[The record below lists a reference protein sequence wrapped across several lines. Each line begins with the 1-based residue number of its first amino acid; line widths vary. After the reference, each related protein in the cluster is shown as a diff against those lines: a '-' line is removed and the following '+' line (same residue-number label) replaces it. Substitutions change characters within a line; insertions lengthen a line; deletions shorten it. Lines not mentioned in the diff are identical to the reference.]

1 MYPLESLSSSPL
13 DNSFGSTIIPPLPP
27 PYGRL
32 ATAPDV
38 NTNGQIMSWMIDEF
52 NVLTGEQG
60 IGTLTGKPLELGGS
74 LGRTQATGYGVALA
88 AKLALEKLGKS
99 TQGAKFAVQGFGNV
113 GSYTVK
119 TAVNFGAKVVAV
131 T

>member
-1 MYPLESLSSSPL
+1 MKKQDVP
-13 DNSFGSTIIPPLPP
+13 
-27 PYGRL
+27 
-32 ATAPDV
+32 APDV
-38 NTNGQIMSWMIDEF
+38 NTNGQIMSWMIDEY

-99 TQGAKFAVQGFGNV
+99 TERCEVCCSRFW
-113 GSYTVK
+113 
-119 TAVNFGAKVVAV
+119 
-131 T
+131 